1 MRDRSVLSRSTSRYC
16 HLAGS
21 VERFAPSYYFLTQH
35 TSTYPHE
42 ERFARNITLALTRKI
57 QSFRNFG
64 RPTLLFFFSKHIY
77 IYIPARSKFKSS
89 WSHNV
94 KVISRKD
101 FTKTANQNIYPLTRT
116 FVRQKGSQAAGA
128 HGAVVIRSEARKQS
142 GWCLLILVLEDLS

>member
-64 RPTLLFFFSKHIY
+64 RPTLLCFSQNTY
-77 IYIPARSKFKSS
+77 ISTYPHDQNLRVLGRITLKLLVERILPKLLIKTYILSPARSFG
-89 WSHNV
+89 
-94 KVISRKD
+94 RKD
-101 FTKTANQNIYPLTRT
+101 HKRLVPTGLLS
-116 FVRQKGSQAAGA
+116 FVPKRGSRAAGA
-128 HGAVVIRSEARKQS
+128 Y
-142 GWCLLILVLEDLS
+142 